1 MLEKLKT
8 YAKITKLWPIA
19 RRYFVNNFYD
29 GMLTVLGI
37 LLGFFAVILNDGE
50 TSIDSHLVIL
60 TGFGSSISMFMSG
73 LTGSYLS
80 EKAEQKKIKEELK
93 KAMVIVTSEEE
104 DQINEDSVEIKEIE
118 KAMLIKI
125 KKNVNPKLK
134 LRLRK
139 GRKKNRTLQ
148 EKAEYFA
155 SIVVSCVNGG
165 SPFLGGLIPL
175 IPFFI
180 VSPANFVI
188 FIISFCL
195 ILACII
201 VLGIFLGIVSKESI
215 IKNIL
220 QMTFAFFITLLISIF
235 LLR

>member
-1 MLEKLKT
+1 MLEKIRT
-8 YAKITKLWPIA
+8 YARITKLWSIA

-37 LLGFFAVILNDGE
+37 LLGFFTVILKEGE
-50 TSIDSHLVIL
+50 TSIGSHLIIL
-60 TGFGSSISMFMSG
+60 TSVGSCISMFISG

-93 KAMVIVTSEEE
+93 KAMVIVSNEEVE
-104 DQINEDSVEIKEIE
+104 QIDEDSVDIQEIE

-125 KKNVNPKLK
+125 NQDITPKIKIKLTKREKKNK
-134 LRLRK
+134 
-139 GRKKNRTLQ
+139 TLQ
-148 EKAEYFA
+148 EKAENFA

-165 SPFLGGLIPL
+165 SPFLGGMIPL
-175 IPFFI
+175 IPFLF
-180 VSPANFVI
+180 VPSANFLI
-188 FIISFCL
+188 FIISFLL

-201 VLGIFLGIVSKESI
+201 LLGIFLGVVSKESI

>member
-1 MLEKLKT
+1 MLEKIQT
-8 YAKITKLWPIA
+8 YARITNLWSIA

-37 LLGFFAVILNDGE
+37 LLGFFTVILKEGE
-50 TSIDSHLVIL
+50 TSIGSHLIIL
-60 TGFGSSISMFMSG
+60 TSVGSCISMFISG

-93 KAMVIVTSEEE
+93 KAMVIVSNEEVE
-104 DQINEDSVEIKEIE
+104 QIDEDSVDIQEIE

-125 KKNVNPKLK
+125 KQDVNLKIKIKLTK
-134 LRLRK
+134 RE
-139 GRKKNRTLQ
+139 KKNKTLQ
-148 EKAEYFA
+148 EKAENFA

-165 SPFLGGLIPL
+165 SPFLGGMIPL
-175 IPFFI
+175 IPFLL
-180 VSPANFVI
+180 VPSANFLI
-188 FIISFCL
+188 FIISFLL

-201 VLGIFLGIVSKESI
+201 LLGIFLGVVSKESI

-220 QMTFAFFITLLISIF
+220 QMAFAFFITLLISIF